1 MCTSLCDILEM
12 LNHLQLAL
20 TGISISVFT
29 CCKNARFFRPGEI
42 RPAAVL
48 LIRSIKF
55 AFRKTSRAGHD

>member
-1 MCTSLCDILEM
+1 MCTSDCDILEM

-20 TGISISVFT
+20 TRISISVFT
-29 CCKNARFFRPGEI
+29 CCRENAKFFRPGEI

-55 AFRKTSRAGHD
+55 AF